1 MGPGL
6 PHGPCWQRFQ
16 GFPAGPRTSCT
27 ARLSPGSEPP
37 GAFHLWDQE
46 HSRLDYW
53 VTFYEG
59 FKCPVAGSFP
69 LHICSHFHKHS
80 NEDRPLPPP
89 KPPPLAHGAPIVYTF
104 IRLNQPCISVTSES
118 EGSTRC
124 PLGLALAQV
133 PFPITCGG
141 SSGQTGLLAKASL
154 TRPMF
159 SPHLIP

>member
-6 PHGPCWQRFQ
+6 PRGPCWQRFQ

-37 GAFHLWDQE
+37 GAFHLWDRE

-59 FKCPVAGSFP
+59 FKCPVAGSFS

-80 NEDRPLPPP
+80 NRGPATSTP
-89 KPPPLAHGAPIVYTF
+89 KTSAISPRGAH
-104 IRLNQPCISVTSES
+104 RLYFHPSE
-118 EGSTRC
+118 
-124 PLGLALAQV
+124 PALYLCHV
-133 PFPITCGG
+133 
-141 SSGQTGLLAKASL
+141 
-154 TRPMF
+154 
-159 SPHLIP
+159 